1 MVLSCL
7 FNWCSLSSCVS
18 PRMPLWICTTD
29 RGTHSSVAPG
39 LPSRRSS
46 VWLRS
51 GRPASRLEP
60 TLRRSERVL
69 IPPSSISFLTPVH
82 LFFFPFK
89 DASDPPETTSRL
101 FSIWLASKPPLR
113 NSLFLA
119 PPCQNRHI
127 SKQLKEPDAGPRQSR
142 GSLGRRDV
150 ITQSRVQLRE
160 KEESMACV
168 VILFCSA
175 CFCTRYSMNVGC

>member
-1 MVLSCL
+1 MLPLFLCLSQDAFVDLYDRQRDSL
-7 FNWCSLSSCVS
+7 FSCSWPSIKTVFGLAAIGAAGLTIGAYLTQKWTS
-18 PRMPLWICTTD
+18 P
-29 RGTHSSVAPG
+29 HSSKLNFISHP
-39 LPSRRSS
+39 R
-46 VWLRS
+46 
-51 GRPASRLEP
+51 
-60 TLRRSERVL
+60 
-69 IPPSSISFLTPVH
+69 PPS
-82 LFFFPFK
+82 FFPFK